1 MGQPVPAQVVNVNGG
16 VDLVNPADLIAGK
29 TLQQWQRDAATGRY
43 INIQNAVFYDTA
55 TVVAGTALT
64 QGTTK
69 TLFAK
74 GKSEDDVVWNTGTA
88 IPQKGEFMTNMITGG
103 QFEGGTSFIM
113 EQICVTVRL
122 TESIATT
129 YGTRGEIT
137 APNYTASAVISMS
150 NNLQAFTENIEL
162 QYLRNETVMLRGLLE
177 QFPSPFGYSGAVGN
191 TGSGFVQNG
200 YNQTF
205 NFLFRPVLLQT
216 DDLFNFVL
224 NPVVATFTPTMTAK
238 IRVTLIGKKISSLIQ
253 G

>member
-1 MGQPVPAQVVNVNGG
+1 MAQVIPAQVKTASGIQL
-16 VDLVNPADLIAGK
+16 VDPADIIAGK
-29 TLQQWQRDAATGRY
+29 TLQQWQQDAATGRY
-43 INIQNAVFYDTA
+43 INIQNACFYDTA

-64 QGTTK
+64 QGNTK
-69 TLFAK
+69 ALFAK
-74 GKSEDDVVWNTGTA
+74 GKSEEDTVWNTGTA

-137 APNYTASAVISMS
+137 APNYTASVVISPS
-150 NNLQAFTENIEL
+150 NNLVALTENIEL
-162 QYLRNETVMLRGLLE
+162 QYLRNENVMLRGLLE
-177 QFPSPFGYSGAVGN
+177 QFPSPFGFSGALGIVG
-191 TGSGFVQNG
+191 GGFVQNG

-238 IRVTLIGKKISSLIQ
+238 IRVNLIGKKISSLIQ

>member
-1 MGQPVPAQVVNVNGG
+1 MAQVIPAQVKTPGG
-16 VDLVNPADLIAGK
+16 IQLVDPADLIAGK
-29 TLQQWQRDAATGRY
+29 TLQQWQQDANTGRY
-43 INIQNAVFYDTA
+43 LNIQNACFYDTA

-64 QGTTK
+64 QGNTK
-69 TLFAK
+69 ALFAK
-74 GKSEDDVVWNTGTA
+74 GKSEEDTVWNTGTA

-113 EQICVTVRL
+113 EQITVSILL

-129 YGTRGEIT
+129 YGTRGEMT
-137 APNYTASAVISMS
+137 APNYTASVVISPS
-150 NNLQAFTENIEL
+150 NNLQMFTENIEL
-162 QYLRNETVMLRGLLE
+162 QYVRNENVMLRGLV
-177 QFPSPFGYSGAVGN
+177 QHFPSPFGFSGALGIVG
-191 TGSGFVQNG
+191 GGFVQNG

-205 NFLFRPVLLQT
+205 NYLFRPILLQT

-238 IRVTLIGKKISSLIQ
+238 IRVNLIGKKISSLIQ